1 MPIEAMLK
9 RCRFP
14 GGDEPLA
21 LGVSGG
27 ADSTAMA
34 LLAAAA
40 GRQLVL
46 WHIDHGLR
54 PEASDYVEAVQ
65 LLAERLD
72 APLEIRAI
80 SLDAGGDLEAR
91 ARRARYESLPADVCV
106 AHTADDRAETI
117 LLNLF
122 RGAGLAGV
130 AAPFGR
136 VYRPIICLRRSETVE
151 VCRHFGVTPVA
162 DPMNLDESFTRV
174 GVRRKL
180 LPLLAEI
187 FDRDPIPLLNRHA
200 DTVADA
206 LDVVAAASSEIDP
219 TDTGSLGGA
228 PAAVASDALR
238 RWLREQTGD
247 EHFVDMASIERV
259 MAVVR
264 GEVIAAEV
272 VGGHRVA
279 RTAGKLR
286 VEPARADPAGRARVE
301 P

>member
-1 MPIEAMLK
+1 MPIGAMLE

-14 GGDEPLA
+14 GGDVPLA

-34 LLAAAA
+34 LLASAA
-40 GRQLVL
+40 GRRLVL
-46 WHIDHGLR
+46 WHVDHGLR
-54 PEASDYVEAVQ
+54 PEASDYVRAVQ
-65 LLAERLD
+65 QLAERLGS
-72 APLEIRAI
+72 PLEMRTV

-91 ARRARYESLPADVCV
+91 ARRARYEAMPADVCV
-106 AHTADDRAETI
+106 AHTADDRAETV

-122 RGAGLAGV
+122 RGSGLAGV

-136 VYRPIICLRRSETVE
+136 VHRPIIDLRRTETVD
-151 VCRHFGVTPVA
+151 VCRHFGVAPVA

-180 LPLLAEI
+180 LPLVAEI
-187 FDRDPIPLLNRHA
+187 FGRDPVPLLNRHA

-206 LDVVAAASSEIDP
+206 LEVVAAASSGIDP
-219 TDTGSLGGA
+219 TDTGALGEA

-238 RWLREQTGD
+238 RWILEQTGD

-279 RTAGKLR
+279 RTAGRLR
-286 VEPARADPAGRARVE
+286 VEPARADPTGRARVE